1 MSIDSSNASSATVPS
16 ASRPGDLPDD
26 HPLRARIAE
35 AVHAVR
41 DTTPLAQSFTNFVT
55 INLVANAQL
64 AVGGTAAMS
73 YLPDDVLDIAA
84 ICGATYIN
92 VGTLLP
98 FYKDALADIARGLH
112 DQGKPWVL
120 DPVADVLDI
129 AAICGATYI
138 NVGTLLPFYKD
149 ALADIARGL
158 HDQGKPWVLDPVA
171 AGLGA
176 TRTAIL
182 ESFRD
187 VPPTVV
193 RGNAS
198 EIIVLD
204 RMWELSDMTADAGE
218 PTTRPAGVESADEVE
233 SAMPAARRIARHL
246 AAHSNDGQGAV
257 AVSGAVDFV
266 TDGTRDYRLP
276 GGSALMTKIT
286 GAGCSLGGV
295 VGTYLAVAVA
305 VSGAVDFVTDG
316 TRDYRLPGGSA
327 LMTKITG
334 AGCSLGGVVGTY
346 LAVANPLTAA
356 MAASLHFNRAGE
368 IAEAAAHGPGSFQ
381 TEFLDALW
389 NVTAEQIAV
398 R

>member
-1 MSIDSSNASSATVPS
+1 MSIDSSMASAVTSTS
-16 ASRPGDLPDD
+16 QTGNLPAG
-26 HPLRARIAE
+26 HPLRTRIAD

-41 DTTPLAQSFTNFVT
+41 STTPLAQSFTNFVT

-64 AVGGTAAMS
+64 AAGGTAAMS

-98 FYKDALADIARGLH
+98 FYKDALADIAH
-112 DQGKPWVL
+112 
-120 DPVADVLDI
+120 
-129 AAICGATYI
+129 
-138 NVGTLLPFYKD
+138 
-149 ALADIARGL
+149 GL

-187 VPPTVV
+187 VPPTIV

-204 RMWELSDMTADAGE
+204 RMWGLTDTDAAADDG
-218 PTTRPAGVESADEVE
+218 TRPAGVESVDEVD
-233 SAMPAARRIARHL
+233 SAIPAARRLARHL
-246 AAHSNDGQGAV
+246 AAHSPNGQGAV
-257 AVSGAVDFV
+257 AVSGAIDFI
-266 TDGTRDYRLP
+266 TDGTHDYRLP

-295 VGTYLAVAVA
+295 VGTYLAVA
-305 VSGAVDFVTDG
+305 D
-316 TRDYRLPGGSA
+316 
-327 LMTKITG
+327 
-334 AGCSLGGVVGTY
+334 
-346 LAVANPLTAA
+346 PLTAA

-389 NVTAEQIAV
+389 NVTAEQIADSTILQ
-398 R
+398 

>member
-1 MSIDSSNASSATVPS
+1 MSIDSSMASAVTSTS
-16 ASRPGDLPDD
+16 QTGNLPAD
-26 HPLRARIAE
+26 HPLRTRIAD

-41 DTTPLAQSFTNFVT
+41 STTPLAQSFTNFVT

-73 YLPDDVLDIAA
+73 YLPD
-84 ICGATYIN
+84 
-92 VGTLLP
+92 
-98 FYKDALADIARGLH
+98 
-112 DQGKPWVL
+112 
-120 DPVADVLDI
+120 DVLDI

-295 VGTYLAVAVA
+295 VGTYLAVA
-305 VSGAVDFVTDG
+305 D
-316 TRDYRLPGGSA
+316 
-327 LMTKITG
+327 
-334 AGCSLGGVVGTY
+334 
-346 LAVANPLTAA
+346 PLTAA

-389 NVTAEQIAV
+389 NVTAEQIAESTILQ
-398 R
+398 

>member
-16 ASRPGDLPDD
+16 VSRPGDLPDD

-73 YLPDDVLDIAA
+73 YLPD
-84 ICGATYIN
+84 
-92 VGTLLP
+92 
-98 FYKDALADIARGLH
+98 
-112 DQGKPWVL
+112 
-120 DPVADVLDI
+120 DVLDI

-266 TDGTRDYRLP
+266 TDGTRGYRLP

-295 VGTYLAVAVA
+295 VGTYLAVA
-305 VSGAVDFVTDG
+305 D
-316 TRDYRLPGGSA
+316 
-327 LMTKITG
+327 
-334 AGCSLGGVVGTY
+334 
-346 LAVANPLTAA
+346 PLTAA

-368 IAEAAAHGPGSFQ
+368 VAEAAAHGPGSFQ

-389 NVTAEQIAV
+389 NVTAEQIAESTILQ
-398 R
+398 

>member
-1 MSIDSSNASSATVPS
+1 MSIDSSNASSTTSASSATVPS
-16 ASRPGDLPDD
+16 ATRPGDLPDD

-64 AVGGTAAMS
+64 AAGGTAAMS
-73 YLPDDVLDIAA
+73 YLPD
-84 ICGATYIN
+84 
-92 VGTLLP
+92 
-98 FYKDALADIARGLH
+98 
-112 DQGKPWVL
+112 
-120 DPVADVLDI
+120 DVLDI

-204 RMWELSDMTADAGE
+204 RMWGLADADATADDG
-218 PTTRPAGVESADEVE
+218 TRPAGVESVDEVD
-233 SAMPAARRIARHL
+233 SAIPAARRLARHL
-246 AAHSNDGQGAV
+246 AAHSPNGQGAV

-266 TDGTRDYRLP
+266 TDGTNDYRLP

-295 VGTYLAVAVA
+295 VGTYLAVA
-305 VSGAVDFVTDG
+305 D
-316 TRDYRLPGGSA
+316 
-327 LMTKITG
+327 
-334 AGCSLGGVVGTY
+334 
-346 LAVANPLTAA
+346 PLTAA

-389 NVTAEQIAV
+389 NVTAEQIAESAILQ
-398 R
+398 

>member
-1 MSIDSSNASSATVPS
+1 MSIDSSMASAVTSTS
-16 ASRPGDLPDD
+16 QTGNLPAG
-26 HPLRARIAE
+26 HPLRTRIAD

-41 DTTPLAQSFTNFVT
+41 STTPLAQSFTNFVT

-64 AVGGTAAMS
+64 AAGGTAAMS

-98 FYKDALADIARGLH
+98 FYKDALADIAH
-112 DQGKPWVL
+112 
-120 DPVADVLDI
+120 
-129 AAICGATYI
+129 
-138 NVGTLLPFYKD
+138 
-149 ALADIARGL
+149 GL

-204 RMWELSDMTADAGE
+204 RMWGLTDTDAAADDG
-218 PTTRPAGVESADEVE
+218 TRPAGVESVDEVD
-233 SAMPAARRIARHL
+233 SAIPAARRLARHL
-246 AAHSNDGQGAV
+246 AAHSPNGQGAV

-266 TDGTRDYRLP
+266 TDGTHDYRLP

-295 VGTYLAVAVA
+295 VGTYLAVA
-305 VSGAVDFVTDG
+305 D
-316 TRDYRLPGGSA
+316 
-327 LMTKITG
+327 
-334 AGCSLGGVVGTY
+334 
-346 LAVANPLTAA
+346 PLTAA

-389 NVTAEQIAV
+389 NVTAEQIAESTILQ
-398 R
+398 

>member
-1 MSIDSSNASSATVPS
+1 MSIDSSNASSTTSASSATVPS
-16 ASRPGDLPDD
+16 ATRPGDLPDD

-35 AVHAVR
+35 AVHDVR

-64 AVGGTAAMS
+64 AAGGTAAMS
-73 YLPDDVLDIAA
+73 YLPD
-84 ICGATYIN
+84 
-92 VGTLLP
+92 
-98 FYKDALADIARGLH
+98 
-112 DQGKPWVL
+112 
-120 DPVADVLDI
+120 DVLDI

-187 VPPTVV
+187 VPPTIV

-204 RMWELSDMTADAGE
+204 RMWGLTDTDAAADDG
-218 PTTRPAGVESADEVE
+218 TRPAGVESVDEVD
-233 SAMPAARRIARHL
+233 SAIPAARRLARHL
-246 AAHSNDGQGAV
+246 AAHSPNGQGAV

-266 TDGTRDYRLP
+266 TDGTHDYRLP

-295 VGTYLAVAVA
+295 VGTYLAVA
-305 VSGAVDFVTDG
+305 D
-316 TRDYRLPGGSA
+316 
-327 LMTKITG
+327 
-334 AGCSLGGVVGTY
+334 
-346 LAVANPLTAA
+346 PLTAA

-389 NVTAEQIAV
+389 NVTAEQIADSTILQ
-398 R
+398 

>member
-1 MSIDSSNASSATVPS
+1 MSIDSSVASSAAS
-16 ASRPGDLPDD
+16 ASAFDGAQPGNLPSD
-26 HPLRARIAE
+26 HPLRTRIAD
-35 AVHAVR
+35 AVRAVR

-73 YLPDDVLDIAA
+73 FLPDDVLDIAA

-98 FYKDALADIARGLH
+98 FYKDALTDIAQGLH
-112 DQGKPWVL
+112 EQG
-120 DPVADVLDI
+120 
-129 AAICGATYI
+129 
-138 NVGTLLPFYKD
+138 
-149 ALADIARGL
+149 R
-158 HDQGKPWVLDPVA
+158 PWVLDPVA

-204 RMWELSDMTADAGE
+204 RMWGLADADAAADDA
-218 PTTRPAGVESADEVE
+218 TRPAGVESIDEVD
-233 SAMPAARRIARHL
+233 SAIPAARRLARHL
-246 AAHSNDGQGAV
+246 AAHSPNGQGVV
-257 AVSGAVDFV
+257 AVSGAIDFV
-266 TDGTRDYRLP
+266 TDGTHDYRLP

-295 VGTYLAVAVA
+295 VGTYLAVA
-305 VSGAVDFVTDG
+305 D
-316 TRDYRLPGGSA
+316 
-327 LMTKITG
+327 
-334 AGCSLGGVVGTY
+334 
-346 LAVANPLTAA
+346 PLTAA
-356 MAASLHFNRAGE
+356 MAAS
-368 IAEAAAHGPGSFQ
+368 
-381 TEFLDALW
+381 
-389 NVTAEQIAV
+389 
-398 R
+398 

>member
-1 MSIDSSNASSATVPS
+1 MSIDSSMASAVTSTS
-16 ASRPGDLPDD
+16 QTGNLPAG
-26 HPLRARIAE
+26 HPLRTRIAD

-41 DTTPLAQSFTNFVT
+41 STTPLAQSFTNFVT

-64 AVGGTAAMS
+64 AAGGTAAMS

-98 FYKDALADIARGLH
+98 FYKDALADIAH
-112 DQGKPWVL
+112 
-120 DPVADVLDI
+120 
-129 AAICGATYI
+129 
-138 NVGTLLPFYKD
+138 
-149 ALADIARGL
+149 GL

-187 VPPTVV
+187 VPPTIV

-204 RMWELSDMTADAGE
+204 RMWGLADADAAGTE
-218 PTTRPAGVESADEVE
+218 DETTRPAGVESADEVE
-233 SAMPAARRIARHL
+233 SAIEAAQRMARHL
-246 AAHSNDGQGAV
+246 AKHSPSGKGAV
-257 AVSGAVDFV
+257 AVSGAVDLV
-266 TDGTRDYRLP
+266 TDGEHTFRLP

-295 VGTYLAVAVA
+295 VGTYLAVA
-305 VSGAVDFVTDG
+305 D
-316 TRDYRLPGGSA
+316 
-327 LMTKITG
+327 
-334 AGCSLGGVVGTY
+334 
-346 LAVANPLTAA
+346 PLTAA

-368 IAEAAAHGPGSFQ
+368 IAESAAHGPGSFQ
-381 TEFLDALW
+381 TEFLDVLW
-389 NVTAEQIAV
+389 NVTAEQIAESTILQ
-398 R
+398 

>member
-120 DPVADVLDI
+120 DPVA
-129 AAICGATYI
+129 
-138 NVGTLLPFYKD
+138 
-149 ALADIARGL
+149 
-158 HDQGKPWVLDPVA
+158 

-204 RMWELSDMTADAGE
+204 RMWELSDMTADDGE

-295 VGTYLAVAVA
+295 VGTYLAVA
-305 VSGAVDFVTDG
+305 D
-316 TRDYRLPGGSA
+316 
-327 LMTKITG
+327 
-334 AGCSLGGVVGTY
+334 
-346 LAVANPLTAA
+346 PLTAA

-368 IAEAAAHGPGSFQ
+368 VAEAAAHGPGSFQ

-389 NVTAEQIAV
+389 NVTAEQIAESTILQ
-398 R
+398 

>member
-16 ASRPGDLPDD
+16 ATRPGDLPDD
-26 HPLRARIAE
+26 HPLRTRIAD

-41 DTTPLAQSFTNFVT
+41 STTPLAQSFTNFVT

-64 AVGGTAAMS
+64 AAGGTAAMS
-73 YLPDDVLDIAA
+73 YLPD
-84 ICGATYIN
+84 
-92 VGTLLP
+92 
-98 FYKDALADIARGLH
+98 
-112 DQGKPWVL
+112 
-120 DPVADVLDI
+120 DVLDI

-204 RMWELSDMTADAGE
+204 RMWGLADADAAGTE
-218 PTTRPAGVESADEVE
+218 DETTRPAGVESADEVE

-246 AAHSNDGQGAV
+246 AAHSTNGQGAV

-266 TDGTRDYRLP
+266 TDGTHDYRLP

-295 VGTYLAVAVA
+295 VGTYLAVA
-305 VSGAVDFVTDG
+305 D
-316 TRDYRLPGGSA
+316 
-327 LMTKITG
+327 
-334 AGCSLGGVVGTY
+334 
-346 LAVANPLTAA
+346 PLTAA

-381 TEFLDALW
+381 TEFLDTLW
-389 NVTAEQIAV
+389 NVTAEQIAESTILQ
-398 R
+398 